1 MSTEQTL
8 PSPVLF
14 FDTVNA
20 YQRSAAV
27 KAAVELELFTAVGEG
42 NMTPRELAERC
53 QASERGLRILCDYLT
68 IVGLLQ
74 KSAGHYAL
82 TPDSELFLDKRSPAY
97 VGGAVEFLLSP
108 TLTAAFDDLAAAV
121 RRGGTAMPERGSLA
135 PEHPLWV
142 SFARGMAP
150 LQMLPAEMVAGLV
163 EVERER
169 PVKVL
174 DIAAGH
180 GLFGIAFAR
189 KYPNVRV
196 VGQDWANVLEV
207 ARENARAAGV
217 AERYET
223 LPGDAFEVDFGG
235 PYDLILLTNFLHH
248 FDPQTC
254 ESVLR
259 RLRAALAEAGRVVTV
274 EFVPNEDRVSPPGPA
289 MFSLVM
295 LASTPAGDAYTFAEF
310 ERMFAGAGFSRSE
323 LRPLPPTLHHAIIS
337 HR

>member
-42 NMTPRELAERC
+42 HMTPRELAERC
-53 QASERGLRILCDYLT
+53 KASERGLRILCDYLT
-68 IVGLLQ
+68 VVGLLQ
-74 KSAGHYAL
+74 KSSGHYAL

-121 RRGGTAMPERGSLA
+121 RKGGTAMPERGSLA

-150 LQMLPAEMVAGLV
+150 LQMMPAEIVAGLV
-163 EVERER
+163 EVEPDR

-189 KYPNVRV
+189 KHPNVRV

-217 AERYET
+217 AERYDT

-235 PYDLILLTNFLHH
+235 PHDIILLTNFLHH
-248 FDPQTC
+248 FDAPTC

-259 RLRAALAEAGRVVTV
+259 RLRAALADAGRVVTV

-295 LASTPAGDAYTFAEF
+295 LASTPAGDAYTFSEF
-310 ERMFAGAGFSRSE
+310 ERMFANAGFSRSE
-323 LRPLPPTLHHAIIS
+323 LHPLPPTLHHAIIS